1 MAWRDDSV
9 YRMGR
14 AARIFIIVERIG
26 FKKILDKI
34 GFLRYVYTGL
44 VVLFGWV
51 IFRVANLHPALQ
63 YIRRM
68 LTPWQYTQSTYA
80 LRELIGNR
88 CIVMAV
94 VGVLGMGLLQVG
106 IKRFCPTAEKLNCKK
121 QNCMMHNGFLAL
133 PPCQNYRQQVLSHS
147 N

>member
-1 MAWRDDSV
+1 MCIRD
-9 YRMGR
+9 R
-14 AARIFIIVERIG
+14 
-26 FKKILDKI
+26 DKI

-51 IFRVANLHPALQ
+51 IFRVANLQPALQ

-106 IKRFCPTAEKLNCKK
+106 IKRFCPTAEKLKGGVLELEMCIRDSR
-121 QNCMMHNGFLAL
+121 
-133 PPCQNYRQQVLSHS
+133 YRYKISFV
-147 N
+147 

>member
-1 MAWRDDSV
+1 M
-9 YRMGR
+9 
-14 AARIFIIVERIG
+14 
-26 FKKILDKI
+26 
-34 GFLRYVYTGL
+34 
-44 VVLFGWV
+44 VLFGWV
-51 IFRVANLHPALQ
+51 IFRVANLQPALQ

-106 IKRFCPTAEKLNCKK
+106 IKRSCPTAEKLKGGVLELVY
-121 QNCMMHNGFLAL
+121 CMFLIAASMLLLVNGTYSPAIYLNF
-133 PPCQNYRQQVLSHS
+133 
-147 N
+147 

>member
-1 MAWRDDSV
+1 M
-9 YRMGR
+9 
-14 AARIFIIVERIG
+14 ERIG

-51 IFRVANLHPALQ
+51 IFRVANLQPALQ

-94 VGVLGMGLLQVG
+94 VGGAVAGRNQKVLPDSGKIKGRRIGTGLLHVPDCSVDAAFG
-106 IKRFCPTAEKLNCKK
+106 
-121 QNCMMHNGFLAL
+121 
-133 PPCQNYRQQVLSHS
+133 
-147 N
+147 